1 MIGALLERVY
11 RREYGRVV
19 SMLAAR
25 FGMQHMELVEDAVQ
39 SAWASAL
46 STWPSRGVPDRPA
59 AWLFRA
65 SNNAVLDRLRAQQR
79 HAALALAGEDAPV
92 SAASPEAWLAGE
104 VRDAQLAMLFA
115 CCHDELPSEAQRI
128 LSLRILFGLTV
139 AELAEHLFTTEANVY
154 KRLQRARAK
163 LQSIGVDLEV
173 LTEEEQHHRMPA
185 VRSIL
190 HLLFT
195 GGYASVRADVSM
207 RVDLCDEAIRLVTL
221 LAERAGPPAPPTAA
235 LLALMFL
242 HRARMTAR
250 DDGVG
255 GLLLLSE
262 QDRTLWD
269 TQAIA
274 TGMRWLASAATGD
287 TFSRYHAEAGIAAEH
302 CRAQTFDETRWDRIV
317 GCYALLE
324 RVAPSATHRLG
335 HAIAIAQCSGPE
347 DGLAFLQRVAPPSWL
362 CGSFQWFAVLADLHL
377 RCGHEA
383 DAARHRALALDAAPT
398 AALRTLLERRL
409 GPGSPVV

>member
-1 MIGALLERVY
+1 MTGALLERVY

-25 FGMQHMELVEDAVQ
+25 VGLQHVELVEDAVQ

-46 STWPSRGVPDRPA
+46 ATWPTRGVPDHPA

-65 SNNAVLDRLRAQQR
+65 ANNAVIDRLRAQRR
-79 HAALALAGEDAPV
+79 HAAAVASVDADD
-92 SAASPEAWLAGE
+92 SAAAPEAWLGGE

-115 CCHDELPSEAQRI
+115 CCDDALPHEAGRV
-128 LSLRILFGLTV
+128 LSGKILFGLTV
-139 AELAEHLFTTEANVY
+139 AELAQHLFTTEANVY

-163 LQSIGVDLEV
+163 LRSIGLRPGE
-173 LTEEEQHHRMPA
+173 LTEEEQRRRVPV
-185 VRSIL
+185 VRSVL

-195 GGYASVRADVSM
+195 GGYASVRADTSM
-207 RVDLCDEAIRLVTL
+207 RVDLCDEAIRLGTL
-221 LAERAGPPAPPTAA
+221 LAEHAGTSEPQTSA
-235 LLALMFL
+235 LVALMFL
-242 HRARMTAR
+242 HRARMSAR

-262 QDRTLWD
+262 QDRSLWD
-269 TQAIA
+269 AEAIA

-302 CRAQTFDETRWDRIV
+302 CRAARFEDTRWDRIV
-317 GCYALLE
+317 ACYALLE
-324 RVAPSATHRLG
+324 HVAPSAMQRLG
-335 HAIAIAQCSGPE
+335 HAVAIAQDTGPE

-362 CGSFQWFAVLADLHL
+362 HGSFQWFAVLADLHR

-383 DAARHRALALDAAPT
+383 DAAHHRALALDAAPT
-398 AALRTLLERRL
+398 RSLRALLERRL
-409 GPGSPVV
+409 GPA